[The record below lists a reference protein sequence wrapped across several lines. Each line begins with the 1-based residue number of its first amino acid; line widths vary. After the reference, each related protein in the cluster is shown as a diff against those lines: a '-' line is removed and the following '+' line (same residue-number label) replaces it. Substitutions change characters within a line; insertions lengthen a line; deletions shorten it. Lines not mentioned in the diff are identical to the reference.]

1 MSAVVIMSEIPM
13 TRSEPSIRLIAECSA
28 TRYGVSYT
36 DLISSRRHPKYVL
49 ARQMTC
55 FLARRHTTHSLPA
68 IGRRL
73 GGRDH
78 TTVLHSINRLQSLI
92 DTGHTEIVSA
102 VTEIETA
109 IGCGTVA
116 IERTGSIIFTD
127 TDVHAAAARIL
138 DVEATRVSTDE
149 VRAMASFI
157 RAHCAPIVD
166 YSEPTPVTL
175 PPQPRPSW
183 TDHVPAPDGLRV
195 VAEDAVQAWAK
206 FQSFEFSGGEKAA
219 RATFTKAMQALAAA
233 IKGD

>member
-1 MSAVVIMSEIPM
+1 MSAVVIMPEIPM
-13 TRSEPSIRLIAECSA
+13 TRSAPSIRLIAECSA

-92 DTGHTEIVSA
+92 DTG

-166 YSEPTPVTL
+166 YAEAMPVT
-175 PPQPRPSW
+175 Q
-183 TDHVPAPDGLRV
+183 PAPIDHKPLTRGPQDPIRTA
-195 VAEDAVQAWAK
+195 AEDSLKAWTQLQAA
-206 FQSFEFSGGEKAA
+206 EFSRGEKAA
-219 RATFTKAMQALAAA
+219 RTHLTQTMQALAAA
-233 IKGD
+233 LKGD